1 MMNKILVKSVFYS
14 VLLSTLAGWAGG
26 QDFSVPG
33 PYAAGWRE
41 VTITRPNNSTFTAL
55 LYYPAQTATQN
66 AVIHSQASPCPGIS
80 FGHGYQ
86 TNPDKYRST
95 FAHLASWG
103 YVVIA
108 SRSGGEL
115 FPSHQN
121 FANDLSTCLTWLIEQ
136 TENPAS
142 FLYQFVNSDALAL
155 SGHSMGG
162 GASILAA
169 TADHRVKAVANLAA
183 ANTKPSAITAIQSVQ
198 VPVSL
203 ISGSDDTVVP
213 VGSHGQLMYN
223 SALAPKQLPVI
234 QGGYHC
240 GFMDSNILFCDSGS
254 LSRNE
259 QLAITQHLL
268 TAFFELH
275 LKHNYAVWGWVW
287 GSAMLNDPRWS
298 VQMDACIPG
307 DFDSDCCV
315 TVPDLKI
322 FLMYWQQQ
330 SPCGLP
336 DWCSGRDF
344 DQSGRIDLMD
354 FTIICQGWLD
364 CF

>member
-1 MMNKILVKSVFYS
+1 MIKSVLYG
-14 VLLSTLAGWAGG
+14 VLLLTIGGWAEG
-26 QDFSVPG
+26 QDYSVPG

-41 VTITRPNNSTFTAL
+41 VAVTRSDKSAFKAL

-66 AVIHSQASPCPGIS
+66 AEIHSQAGPCPGIS

-86 TNPDKYRST
+86 VNPDKYRST

-103 YVVIA
+103 YAVIA

-121 FANDLSTCLTWLIEQ
+121 FANDLIYCLTWLIEQ
-136 TENPAS
+136 SENPAS
-142 FLYQFVNSDALAL
+142 FIYQFLDSSSLGL

-169 TADHRVKAVANLAA
+169 AADHRVKAVANLAA
-183 ANTKPSAITAIQSVQ
+183 ANTNPSAITAIQSVH
-198 VPVSL
+198 VPVCL
-203 ISGSDDTVVP
+203 ISGSDDTIVP

-223 SALAPKQLPVI
+223 NALAPKQLPVI
-234 QGGYHC
+234 QGGSHC

-259 QLAITQHLL
+259 QLAITRHLL

-275 LKHNYAVWGWVW
+275 LKQNDVVWGWVW
-287 GSAMLNDPRWS
+287 GPAMLNDSRWS
-298 VQMDACIPG
+298 VQMDACISG

-315 TVPDLKI
+315 KVADLQI
-322 FLMYWQQQ
+322 FLVYWQQQ

-344 DQSGRIDLMD
+344 DQNGRVDLMD

>member
-1 MMNKILVKSVFYS
+1 MGIKTVFRGMFYS
-14 VLLSTLAGWAGG
+14 VFLSVFAGWAWS
-26 QDFSVPG
+26 QDFSTPG

-41 VTITRPNNSTFTAL
+41 VTVARPNNSTFQAL
-55 LYYPAQTATQN
+55 LYYPAQTATQD
-66 AVIHSQASPCPGIS
+66 AEIDSQASPCPGIS
-80 FGHGYQ
+80 FGHGFQ
-86 TNPDKYRST
+86 VNPDKYRST

-103 YVVIA
+103 YAVIA

-121 FANDLSTCLTWLIEQ
+121 FANDLSYCLTWLIEQ
-136 TENPAS
+136 SENPVS
-142 FLYQFVNSDALAL
+142 FLHQCIDSNALGL

-169 TADHRVKAVANLAA
+169 AADNRVKAVANLAA
-183 ANTKPSAITAIQSVQ
+183 ADTNPSAVTAMESVA
-198 VPVSL
+198 VPISL
-203 ISGSDDTVVP
+203 ISGSDDTIVP

-223 SALAPKQLPVI
+223 NGSAPKQLPVI

-254 LSRNE
+254 ISRSQ
-259 QLAITQHLL
+259 QLAITRHLL

-275 LKHNYAVWGWVW
+275 LKQDDSVWSWVW
-287 GSAMLNDPRWS
+287 GPAMQNDTRWS

-315 TVPDLKI
+315 TVTDLQA
-322 FLMYWQQQ
+322 FMMNWQQN
-330 SPCGLP
+330 SCSLP
-336 DWCSGRDF
+336 DWCAGRDF
-344 DQSGRIDLMD
+344 DQNGRVDLAD
-354 FTIICQGWLD
+354 FAIISQG
-364 CF
+364 